1 MSNIIDSFSKF
12 MYNLLTNIAFN
23 INIIN
28 SIRLSY
34 NLWRLIMNI
43 IEGGVTAP
51 KGFTAA
57 GVACGIKKN
66 NKKDLAI
73 VCSEDTA
80 VASGVFTTNTVKGHS
95 LQVSMEH
102 IKNGFA
108 RAIVINSGNANACV
122 GESGYSDAKDMTNL
136 TAELLHCEPE
146 DILVN
151 STGVIGSKL
160 NMPNIRSGI
169 RSAVNALSV
178 DGSSDAEEA
187 IMTTDLLPKE
197 IAVEIEIQGEKVRI
211 GGISKGSGMIHPNMA
226 TMIGIITTD
235 ANISRSLLDKALKH
249 CVKSTFNRV
258 SVDGD
263 TSVCDSVF
271 VLANG
276 FADNDAIVKDDYEYS
291 VFVNALMYVCTYL
304 AKLVAKDGEG
314 ATKLIEVIVDG
325 ALDEA
330 DAYKVVC
337 AVAKS
342 PLVKTAIFGED
353 ANWGRIITAVGY
365 SGASFDPNLTDIH
378 IGDLLVC
385 RNGCAVNFDENTA
398 KELLKKKEIVIRINL
413 KKGNASDRIWTCDLS
428 YDYVKINGSYRS

>member
-1 MSNIIDSFSKF
+1 MKIID
-12 MYNLLTNIAFN
+12 
-23 INIIN
+23 
-28 SIRLSY
+28 
-34 NLWRLIMNI
+34 
-43 IEGGVTAP
+43 GGVTAP

-57 GVACGIKKN
+57 GVACGTKKN
-66 NKKDLAI
+66 DKKDLAI
-73 VCSEDTA
+73 VCSEDNA
-80 VASGVFTTNTVKGHS
+80 IAAGVFTTNVVKGHS

-102 IKNGFA
+102 IKNGIA

-122 GESGYSDAKDMTNL
+122 GEGGYKDAKDMTSL
-136 TAELLHCEPE
+136 TAELLHCEPQN
-146 DILVN
+146 ILVN

-169 RSAVNALSV
+169 RSAVNALAV
-178 DGSSDAEEA
+178 DGSGDAEEA
-187 IMTTDLLPKE
+187 IMTTDLVPKE
-197 IAVEIEIQGEKVRI
+197 IAVEIELQGEKVRI
-211 GGISKGSGMIHPNMA
+211 GGMAKGSGMIHPNMA

-271 VLANG
+271 ILANG

-291 VFVNALMYVCTYL
+291 VFVNALLHVCTYL
-304 AKLVAKDGEG
+304 ARLIAKDGEG

-325 ALDEA
+325 AADEA
-330 DAYKVVC
+330 DAYKVVS

-342 PLVKTAIFGED
+342 PLVKTTIFGED
-353 ANWGRIITAVGY
+353 ANWGRIITATGY
-365 SGASFDPNLTDIH
+365 SGATFDPNLTDIS
-378 IGDLLVC
+378 IGNLLVC
-385 RNGCAVNFDENTA
+385 RNGTAVSFDEEAA
-398 KELLKKKEIVIRINL
+398 KEILKQKEISIKINL
-413 KKGNASDRIWTCDLS
+413 KKGNASDRIWTCDFS